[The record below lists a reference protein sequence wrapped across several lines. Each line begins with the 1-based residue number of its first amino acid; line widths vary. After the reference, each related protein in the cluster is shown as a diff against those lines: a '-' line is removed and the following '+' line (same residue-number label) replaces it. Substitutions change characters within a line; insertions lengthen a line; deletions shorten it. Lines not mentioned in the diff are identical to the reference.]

1 MEEIG
6 INSPGELE
14 AWLKDKPV
22 EWARVIAH
30 RAAMRVLP
38 LVAEEWKSDRPFERK
53 QALTLA
59 LFRANLVAR
68 AACYRPN
75 VEMEPFLRA
84 SADLADAAHDALAV
98 AYAAAFAAIS
108 AFESVSAKAAIQA
121 VDAATFQVSDAAVLW
136 RAVSMDAQW
145 LAAIGKPTQNNFRN
159 LLHEK
164 LWLSRD
170 SAWGVY
176 NLRELRI
183 ALMENLEI
191 DDLKG
196 GKIGGWAPLLNWY
209 RQVSFFIMP
218 HEGSKFSPELE
229 LKIATQSD
237 EWWNR
242 SAAAVNADIAR
253 WVEQERRA
261 IADVVIELLT
271 ERGQPVQLQEI
282 FDAAREAGL
291 RVKEKSIRDS
301 LSRLVSAGRI
311 ERVGVGLYQAVKA
324 DSSPAQNLEQRPAAH
339 SFSEQN
345 GKIHATALASS
356 AQTSSFSEDVWA
368 ETERKARQTLERLKR
383 TQAPDS
389 VLETVESLLKTLGGG
404 FGDVR
409 PGLLL
414 MQGRSIE
421 ALVAAYGAEGARAEM
436 SEEAIQRVFDLYASV
451 EDLKAFFPEIVKL
464 EAERLAQRLASEDYA
479 KARAA
484 AKEIRDFAF
493 MSEIVDETAREALDL
508 PERIIARLDATISA
522 VTDAKVV
529 ALTYE
534 KRSQIGAQ
542 GLLDTGNFVIAT
554 IKAGT
559 KAVASRTGKGAL
571 DGLEDGTKKVVSGAV
586 VTGAVLLAMQIL
598 GPVAALGLFVSTFSS
613 YKNKLEE
620 LVKRADEVKPDVAD
634 VPPT

>member
-1 MEEIG
+1 MPFRSPRRGRSRLSRPPFHSFRLCANPPMRIFRSESGKAGMEEIG

-209 RQVSFFIMP
+209 RQVSFFIIINVYVIRGEENLHSGGYVVRWKKIICFGYP
-218 HEGSKFSPELE
+218 CFSG
-229 LKIATQSD
+229 I
-237 EWWNR
+237 
-242 SAAAVNADIAR
+242 
-253 WVEQERRA
+253 
-261 IADVVIELLT
+261 
-271 ERGQPVQLQEI
+271 
-282 FDAAREAGL
+282 
-291 RVKEKSIRDS
+291 
-301 LSRLVSAGRI
+301 
-311 ERVGVGLYQAVKA
+311 
-324 DSSPAQNLEQRPAAH
+324 
-339 SFSEQN
+339 SF
-345 GKIHATALASS
+345 I
-356 AQTSSFSEDVWA
+356 
-368 ETERKARQTLERLKR
+368 
-383 TQAPDS
+383 
-389 VLETVESLLKTLGGG
+389 
-404 FGDVR
+404 
-409 PGLLL
+409 
-414 MQGRSIE
+414 
-421 ALVAAYGAEGARAEM
+421 Y
-436 SEEAIQRVFDLYASV
+436 
-451 EDLKAFFPEIVKL
+451 
-464 EAERLAQRLASEDYA
+464 
-479 KARAA
+479 
-484 AKEIRDFAF
+484 
-493 MSEIVDETAREALDL
+493 
-508 PERIIARLDATISA
+508 
-522 VTDAKVV
+522 
-529 ALTYE
+529 
-534 KRSQIGAQ
+534 
-542 GLLDTGNFVIAT
+542 
-554 IKAGT
+554 
-559 KAVASRTGKGAL
+559 
-571 DGLEDGTKKVVSGAV
+571 
-586 VTGAVLLAMQIL
+586 
-598 GPVAALGLFVSTFSS
+598 
-613 YKNKLEE
+613 
-620 LVKRADEVKPDVAD
+620 
-634 VPPT
+634 